1 MSRTIKVLGV
11 TLWPTLSQRLAQRL
25 CALEADGE
33 ALRSELAAVKAH
45 GEDVDSAAGS
55 QISSLTSQLAA
66 INGVLIEVQDRLPPL
81 PKSKKAKA
89 KAQAQ
94 VRRRSPR

>member
-25 CALEADGE
+25 RAVEVDGE
-33 ALRSELAAVKAH
+33 ALRTELAAVKAYS
-45 GEDVDSAAGS
+45 ENVDSAAGS
-55 QISSLTSQLAA
+55 QITSLSSQLAA
-66 INGVLIEVQDRLPPL
+66 VNGVLIEVQGRLQPL
-81 PKSKKAKA
+81 PKTKKAK
-89 KAQAQ
+89 AQ

>member
-25 CALEADGE
+25 RAVEVDGE
-33 ALRSELAAVKAH
+33 ALRIELAAVKAH
-45 GEDVDSAAGS
+45 SESVDSAAGS
-55 QISSLTSQLAA
+55 QITSLSSQLAA
-66 INGVLIEVQDRLPPL
+66 VNGVLIEVQGRLPPL
-81 PKSKKAKA
+81 PKSKKVK
-89 KAQAQ
+89 AQ

>member
-25 CALEADGE
+25 RAVEVDGE

-45 GEDVDSAAGS
+45 SENVDSAAGS
-55 QISSLTSQLAA
+55 QITSLNSQLAA
-66 INGVLIEVQDRLPPL
+66 VNGVLIEVQGRLPPL
-81 PKSKKAKA
+81 PKAKKAK
-89 KAQAQ
+89 AQ

>member
-1 MSRTIKVLGV
+1 MSRTIKVLDV

-25 CALEADGE
+25 RALEVEGE

-81 PKSKKAKA
+81 PKSKKAKV
-89 KAQAQ
+89 Q

>member
-11 TLWPTLSQRLAQRL
+11 TLWPTLTQRLAQRL
-25 CALEADGE
+25 RALEVEGE
-33 ALRSELAAVKAH
+33 AVRSELAAVKAH

-81 PKSKKAKA
+81 PKSTKAK
-89 KAQAQ
+89 AQ